1 MPTPVGKVLDRNEI
15 EKLAR
20 ETLNE
25 KPDQVQE
32 DIDAIRKWMKQQ
44 PHLKKFGN
52 TGNSQ
57 IKTVL
62 PNYFNTFTAT
72 CIKFV
77 YHFKMF

>member
-1 MPTPVGKVLDRNEI
+1 MPTPVGKVLDPNEI

-32 DIDAIRKWMKQQ
+32 DIDAIKKWVKQQ

-52 TGNSQ
+52 TGNL
-57 IKTVL
+57 IKWL
-62 PNYFNTFTAT
+62 
-72 CIKFV
+72 
-77 YHFKMF
+77 

>member
-1 MPTPVGKVLDRNEI
+1 MPTPVGKVLDHHEI

-32 DIDAIRKWMKQQ
+32 DIDAVRKWVKQQ

-52 TGNSQ
+52 TGKS
-57 IKTVL
+57 
-62 PNYFNTFTAT
+62 
-72 CIKFV
+72 
-77 YHFKMF
+77 